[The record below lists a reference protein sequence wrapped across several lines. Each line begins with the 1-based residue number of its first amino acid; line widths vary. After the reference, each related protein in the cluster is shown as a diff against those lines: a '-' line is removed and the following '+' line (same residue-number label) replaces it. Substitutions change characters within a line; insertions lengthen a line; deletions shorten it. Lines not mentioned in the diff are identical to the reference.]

1 MKQITVGQYLKLSL
15 ADRLPYNLLLTS
27 LKKKEWL
34 KLDLNELTY
43 NDVKLLFK
51 KISSAGE
58 DSDAISIFTMAF
70 KIPEA
75 ELLEMPIQKY
85 FQTKRYL
92 SDYFVFLKKREYELL
107 QSVSADSALWEMAG
121 GNELEEFS
129 DALPLSQLAKIYG
142 GYPFE
147 WGDKKYVEII
157 YLLRLNNKQ
166 NKVESEYQ
174 RLKSK
179 QR

>member
-1 MKQITVGQYLKLSL
+1 MKQITVGQYMKL
-15 ADRLPYNLLLTS
+15 RLDKRLQYNSLLTS
-27 LKKKEWL
+27 LKKKDWL
-34 KLDLNELTY
+34 KLDLNELSY
-43 NDVKLLFK
+43 NEVKVLFK
-51 KISSAGE
+51 KIAASSE
-58 DSDAISIFTMAF
+58 DADVISIFTTAF
-70 KIPEA
+70 KISES
-75 ELLEMPIQKY
+75 ELMEMPIQKY
-85 FQTKRYL
+85 FQIKRYL

-142 GYPFE
+142 GYPFD
-147 WGDKKYVEII
+147 WGDKKYIEII
-157 YLLRLNNKQ
+157 YLLRMNNKQ